1 MPKDASIHSVLIIG
15 SGPIIIGQACE
26 FDYSGT
32 QAARSLREEGIK
44 VILINSNP
52 ATIMTDPMM
61 ADRVYLLPLNTESIE
76 QILQENQI
84 DAVLATM
91 GGQTAL
97 NLAKEAAELGIWE
110 KYNVKL
116 IGVDIKAIDKAEDR
130 ELFRQW
136 MIRMGIQVA
145 PARTA
150 NSFLEGKEFAQEIG
164 FPLVIRPSFTL
175 GGTGGGIVY
184 SKEFLDE
191 ALNRGLSASPIHE
204 VLVEKAVLGWKEF
217 ELELLRD
224 SKDNVAIICTVE
236 NVDPMGVHTG
246 DSITV
251 APAMTLS
258 DTAFQLMRNTAIR
271 MMRDLGNFAGGCN
284 VQFALNPE
292 TEEIIAI
299 EINPRVS
306 RSSALASKATG
317 YPIAK
322 IAAKLALGYS
332 LDELKNQI
340 TQTTS
345 AFFEPALDYVIV
357 KVPRWNFDKF
367 KGANDTLGLQMKS
380 VGEVMSIGRSFTE
393 AIQKACQSL
402 ENNAVGL
409 GYYGKSMMHANEI
422 LEYLKTPK
430 WDRIFRIKDALM
442 MGISVKSICQATL
455 IDRWFIYEIQK
466 IVDVEKEIA
475 KYKFDSL
482 PIELIRKAKHHGFS
496 DEQICKIMQDGTED
510 AVYEKRKA
518 AGITRVY
525 KMVDTCSAE
534 FEAKTP
540 YFYSSFENNGTNES
554 KISDK
559 KKIIVLGSGPN
570 RIGQGIEFDY
580 CCVHGLL
587 AIKECGFEAIMV
599 NCNPETVSTDFD
611 IADKLYF
618 EPVYWEHLW
627 ELIEYEKPEGVIVQL
642 GGQTALKLAEKLHK
656 KGIKIIGTSF
666 DNMDIAED
674 RGRFSDMLKSL
685 EIPYPNYGTANTV
698 DEAVEAA
705 QKVGYPVLVRPS
717 YVLGGQRMRIVIND
731 DELESAVVSLL
742 KHLPDNKILID
753 HFLDRCQ
760 EAEIDG
766 IFDGENFHVMGVM
779 EHIEPAGIH
788 SGDSNAV
795 LPAFNLTPLEVTTM
809 EFYAEKIARALDI
822 RGLINIQFAIK
833 KGQVFVIEANPRAS
847 RTTPFIAKA
856 YQIPYLNIAT
866 KIMMGT
872 HKLTD
877 FTYEKKLEGFAI
889 KEPVFSF
896 DKFPGV
902 SKELGPEM
910 KSTGEAIRFIKDLRD
925 PYFRTLY
932 KERSMH
938 LSK

>member
-61 ADRVYLLPLNTESIE
+61 ADRVYLLPLNAESIE

-345 AFFEPALDYVIV
+345 AYFEPALDYVIV

-554 KISDK
+554 KVSDK

-705 QKVGYPVLVRPS
+705 KKVGYPVLVRPS

-925 PYFRTLY
+925 PYFRNLY

>member
-1 MPKDASIHSVLIIG
+1 MPKDPSIKSVLIIG

-61 ADRVYLLPLNTESIE
+61 ADRVYLLPLTVESIE

-84 DAVLATM
+84 DAVLPTM

-97 NLAKEAAELGIWE
+97 NLAKEAEDLGLW
-110 KYNVKL
+110 KQYNVRL

-130 ELFRQW
+130 EKFRQW
-136 MIRMGIQVA
+136 MIRLGVPVA
-145 PARTA
+145 PAKTA
-150 NSFLEGKEFAQEIG
+150 NSHLEGKEFAQEIG

-175 GGTGGGIVY
+175 GGTGGGFVLN
-184 SKEFLDE
+184 KDFLDE
-191 ALNRGLSASPIHE
+191 ALNRGLEASPIHE

-224 SKDNVAIICTVE
+224 ANDNVCIICSVE
-236 NVDPMGVHTG
+236 NFDPMGVHTG

-258 DTAFQLMRNTAIR
+258 DTAMQLMRNTAIK

-284 VQFALNPE
+284 VQFALNPD

-322 IAAKLALGYS
+322 IAAKLAIGYN
-332 LDELKNQI
+332 LDELENQI
-340 TQTTS
+340 TKTTS

-357 KVPRWNFDKF
+357 KIPRWNFDKF

-380 VGEVMSIGRSFTE
+380 VGEVMAIGRSFAE
-393 AIQKACQSL
+393 AVQKACQSL

-409 GYYGKSMMHANEI
+409 GYYGKSMMHAEDI
-422 LEYLKTPK
+422 LEHIKTPK

-442 MGISVKSICQATL
+442 MGVSVNTISKATNG

-466 IVDVEKEIA
+466 ICNLEVEIR
-475 KYKFDSL
+475 KYKMNSL
-482 PIELIRKAKHHGFS
+482 PVELLREAKTLGFS
-496 DEQICKIMQDGTED
+496 DEQLCRIMNDGTED
-510 AVYEKRKA
+510 EIYELRKKH
-518 AGITRVY
+518 GITRVF

-540 YFYSSFENNGTNES
+540 YFYSTFERGGENES
-554 KISDK
+554 KRSDK

-587 AIKECGFEAIMV
+587 AIKECGYESIMI

-611 IADKLYF
+611 MADKLYF
-618 EPVYWEHLW
+618 EPVYWEHIW
-627 ELIEYEKPEGVIVQL
+627 EIIEHEKPDGVIVQL
-642 GGQTALKLAEKLHK
+642 GGQTALKLAEKLHN
-656 KGIKIIGTSF
+656 KGIRIVGTSY
-666 DNMDIAED
+666 DSMDIAED
-674 RGRFSDMLKSL
+674 RGRFSDILKEL
-685 EIPYPNYGTANTV
+685 EIPYPAYGTAWTV
-698 DEAVEAA
+698 DEAIVVAN
-705 QKVGYPVLVRPS
+705 KVGYPVLVRPS

-731 DELESAVVSLL
+731 DELEKAVVSLL
-742 KHLPDNKILID
+742 KHIPGNKILVD

-760 EAEIDG
+760 EAEIDA
-766 IFDGENFHVMGVM
+766 ICDGEKFHVMGIM
-779 EHIEPAGIH
+779 EHIEPAG
-788 SGDSNAV
+788 
-795 LPAFNLTPLEVTTM
+795 
-809 EFYAEKIARALDI
+809 
-822 RGLINIQFAIK
+822 
-833 KGQVFVIEANPRAS
+833 
-847 RTTPFIAKA
+847 
-856 YQIPYLNIAT
+856 
-866 KIMMGT
+866 
-872 HKLTD
+872 
-877 FTYEKKLEGFAI
+877 
-889 KEPVFSF
+889 
-896 DKFPGV
+896 
-902 SKELGPEM
+902 
-910 KSTGEAIRFIKDLRD
+910 
-925 PYFRTLY
+925 
-932 KERSMH
+932 
-938 LSK
+938 